1 MRVILLLT
9 GSVKGTEEELNICK
23 ADFTTFKKYYKREPE
38 D

>member
-1 MRVILLLT
+1 MILLLT

-23 ADFTTFKKYYKREPE
+23 GVFTAFENYYKREPE